1 MSGFTVTVTTLAGRP
16 GAPPPEPP
24 PPCPAGMECAL
35 TMTPTAWAFTDGTGT
50 AATFSRPAN
59 IAIDTAGNV
68 IVADSGNNRIRKITP
83 TGVVSTLAGN
93 NNVVSADGT
102 GIAASF
108 LSPSGLAIDSAG
120 NILFSSLD
128 DKIRVITSA
137 GLVTTLA
144 GGPQGPQGV
153 TGRYFL
159 DGTGSNARFLKPT
172 AIALNASGIAYVADS
187 YNSLIRK
194 IIIPTGFTVNS
205 GIVST
210 FAGDTAAAT
219 AAAVPIFFSTF
230 GSAQS
235 GGTITGTDGTVTSAS
250 FKYPLGLCID
260 SNGNMYVS
268 DNQSI
273 RKITTNGA
281 VSTIAGSGVT
291 YIPLRGSF
299 AEGTGSS
306 ASFSNPSG
314 LAVDANNNIYVADT
328 DNNRIRK
335 ITPGGTVTTIAG
347 NGTYAYV
354 DGPGSSASFGKPT
367 GIAVNAAGTILY
379 VSEAGN
385 NCIRKITITP
395 NPVVGSPMSSG
406 SPAPGSP
413 APGSPAP
420 GSPAPGSSGSS
431 GSSAPVINRGL
442 MESIIYA
449 QSKYNLER
457 IRDDAT
463 TFIKDFTG
471 NTDPKAIELVTAY
484 TILKGEVE
492 AYRATMDSQ
501 KQIDIDLKIGDFSRR
516 NLDLYARK
524 RTLVNTN
531 LSVLGAGAAAIHF
544 WLIDVLLYW
553 IAPLFSLVICFNT
566 LYISPTIEAQSGPF
580 KLGNYLIFGFWS
592 IIWYPITLVFGFIYP
607 PSRPG
612 SSYIVKFLYRILC
625 AFFMG
630 LFIWSVIERNT
641 M

>member
-1 MSGFTVTVTTLAGRP
+1 MSGYTVTVTTLAGRL
-16 GAPPPEPP
+16 GAPPPTSP
-24 PPCPAGMECAL
+24 PPCPAGQMCAPS
-35 TMTPTAWAFTDGTGT
+35 MTPTAWPFTDGTG
-50 AATFSRPAN
+50 ADATFSRPAN

-83 TGVVSTLAGN
+83 AGVVTTLAGN

-102 GIAASF
+102 GTAASF

-120 NILFSSLD
+120 NILFSSMD
-128 DKIRVITSA
+128 QKIRVITPA

-144 GGPQGPQGV
+144 GGAEGPQGT
-153 TGRYFL
+153 TGRYSA
-159 DGTGSNARFLKPT
+159 DGTGSNARFYMPT
-172 AIALNASGIAYVADS
+172 AIVVNASGTAYLADP
-187 YNSLIRK
+187 YNSLVRRITF
-194 IIIPTGFTVNS
+194 PTGYTANS
-205 GIVST
+205 GVVST
-210 FAGDTAAAT
+210 FAGDLAAAT
-219 AAAVPIFFSTF
+219 AATITPVFFSTF

-235 GGTITGTDGTVTSAS
+235 GGTITGTDGTGTSAS
-250 FKYPLGLCID
+250 FKYPFGLCID
-260 SNGNMYVS
+260 SNGNIYVS

-273 RKITTNGA
+273 RKMTPNGV
-281 VSTIAGSGVT
+281 VSTVAGSGLT

-299 AEGTGSS
+299 AEGTGLS

-347 NGTYAYV
+347 NGAYGYV

-367 GIAVNAAGTILY
+367 GIAVNSAGTILY

-395 NPVVGSPMSSG
+395 TTIVGSAMSSG

-413 APGSPAP
+413 APVP
-420 GSPAPGSSGSS
+420 PAPGSSGS
-431 GSSAPVINRGL
+431 GSSATGINRGL

-449 QSKYNLER
+449 QSEYNLER

-463 TFIKDFTG
+463 SFIKDFTG
-471 NTDPKAIELVTAY
+471 NTDPTAIELVTGY
-484 TILKGEVE
+484 TALKGDIE
-492 AYRATMDSQ
+492 AYKTTMDSQ

-516 NLDLYARK
+516 NDDLYTRK
-524 RTLVNTN
+524 RKLVNAN

-553 IAPLFSLVICFNT
+553 GAPLFSLAICFST
-566 LYISPTIEAQSGPF
+566 LRLSPTIGAQSGAF

-592 IIWYPITLVFGFIYP
+592 MIWYPITLILGFFYP
-607 PSRPG
+607 PSQPG
-612 SSYIVKFLYRILC
+612 GSFIIKFLYRILS
-625 AFFMG
+625 AFFLS
-630 LFIWSVIERNT
+630 LFIWAAVERN
-641 M
+641 MM